1 MKQSIHIEA
10 PVEMVFDHSMDPR
23 KDIDLMPVETEIL
36 EFKPTEEGTGTYTSY
51 RSKIAGIPVEMF
63 DVVTDVVPNKRI
75 TSKSSSGME
84 GTWTYTFEPE
94 GTGTRLT
101 MEHQPGS
108 LWRLPLLR
116 NVVEMVTSRMS
127 SAFAPKLK
135 ARIEAEARKQK
146 SGLPS
151 QREPAAGKPRKSTT
165 KT

>member
-1 MKQSIHIEA
+1 
-10 PVEMVFDHSMDPR
+10 
-23 KDIDLMPVETEIL
+23 
-36 EFKPTEEGTGTYTSY
+36 
-51 RSKIAGIPVEMF
+51 
-63 DVVTDVVPNKRI
+63 
-75 TSKSSSGME
+75 
-84 GTWTYTFEPE
+84 
-94 GTGTRLT
+94 